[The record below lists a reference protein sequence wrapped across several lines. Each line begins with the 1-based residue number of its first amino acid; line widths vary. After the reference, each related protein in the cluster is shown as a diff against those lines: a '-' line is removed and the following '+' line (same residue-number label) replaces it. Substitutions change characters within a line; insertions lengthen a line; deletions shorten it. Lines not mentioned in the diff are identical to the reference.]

1 MTMQDTQVNYVN
13 GYIKLYRKMLN
24 WEWYT
29 NIPVRILFEHCL
41 LKANYQDKNWQGI
54 IIKKGSFVTSYEKL
68 SIETTLTVR
77 QIRTAI
83 NKLKMTNELT
93 IKTNNKYSIIS
104 INNWDSYQMDDT
116 QNDNQMTNK
125 RQTNDKQMTTTKE
138 YKEIKKIKKD
148 SIYGEF
154 KNVLLNDEQYNNLK
168 EIYQDKLQQAIEKLS
183 CYIESS
189 GKKYKN
195 HYAVL
200 GKHNWVYKEIMK
212 NVNNDKN
219 ENFSHYKLAEI

>member
-1 MTMQDTQVNYVN
+1 MIIQDNQTNYIN

-54 IIKKGSFVTSYEKL
+54 IVKKGSFVTSYEKL

-154 KNVLLNDEQYNNLK
+154 KNVLLNDEQYNSLK

-212 NVNNDKN
+212 NIDDNKN